1 MKTTWVIEGRA
12 NTVIK
17 HKALIYQDKRPPRI
31 SSYGRI
37 KFYPPMR

>member
-1 MKTTWVIEGRA
+1 MITYIIEGRA

-17 HKALIYQDKRPPRI
+17 HKALIYQAPKRPVYRI

-37 KFYPPMR
+37 MLYPSK